1 MAQFD
6 PFNDRTARDLRNR
19 LSAGMV
25 EALRRGD
32 DAPFAAAAAWAEN
45 LAATPAHREYLAGR
59 KEMYARL
66 KHELD
71 PDAGIWETTCAL
83 WNHGGFFEV
92 HEVME
97 DAWRRAAGPEKE
109 LLQAM
114 VRAAGVMVHR
124 DAGRKE
130 AAARMAGCGS
140 GGVAMMISFTP
151 ATRAGTTVIRTVE
164 RSGAPPPG
172 TYTPT
177 RSRGRTS
184 WPVNPSGPALTK
196 PPRGSWRWKSR
207 MRVRAA
213 SRASRRSLA
222 RPS

>member
-19 LSAGMV
+19 LSTGMV

-130 AAARMAGCGS
+130 AAARMAARAHATLSRLAGRLPLSDPGRL
-140 GGVAMMISFTP
+140 VAWLANP
-151 ATRAGTTVIRTVE
+151 QG
-164 RSGAPPPG
+164 PPP
-172 TYTPT
+172 
-177 RSRGRTS
+177 R
-184 WPVNPSGPALTK
+184 
-196 PPRGSWRWKSR
+196 
-207 MRVRAA
+207 
-213 SRASRRSLA
+213 LA
-222 RPS
+222 VGK